1 MQYLVTYNF
10 HRTFNIDTML
20 KLIRIKLFFILAL
33 ILCTSTSTRV
43 LGQETETSPWSR
55 FGMGLAIPTL
65 SSPQLMMG
73 GVSAPILDGFVINPD
88 QPASA
93 AGSVTTM
100 LQTSLHGTNANMTE
114 GDSTATFNS
123 GSLGSISLVVKKPGG
138 KTAYMMGITPYS
150 AKGYNVSRSFNDSL
164 NNNIGNIVET
174 YSGSGGTAKSY
185 LGISHVFKGKKWI
198 SAGNLDSVLVASRA
212 LFLGAQVSMLFGEV
226 TSTGRLDFE
235 DVTYLDNR
243 TRTSMRHRSLGGLF
257 GAQAYQLLWAKY
269 DEKRNFK
276 GSATLYIGAT
286 YSPETLLYT
295 DYEKTVENVQLL
307 SSIETV
313 IDTASYIN
321 ELDAEGRIPAKFSA
335 GGALVYEQAN
345 GSRLLISGE
354 YMQEDWGSISDSLFQ
369 INILDGDATWA
380 KASRTSLGIT
390 IVPGSGGASYKAGF
404 ALDAYPIAYNGS
416 QLSGWRASA
425 GMTIPLEGSRSTSRL
440 HFGVE
445 VGHRG
450 LESENGT
457 VLEGTLEESL
467 LKIQIGVTL
476 APFFK
481 NLWLTPKLY
490 D

>member
-10 HRTFNIDTML
+10 HRTFNIANML

-55 FGMGLAIPTL
+55 FGMGLTTPTL

-73 GVSAPILDGFVINPD
+73 GVSAPILDGYVINPD

-93 AGSVTTM
+93 AGSVTTL
-100 LQTSLHGTNANMTE
+100 LQTSLHGTNTNMTE

-174 YSGSGGTAKSY
+174 YSGAGGTAKSY

-198 SAGNLDSVLVASRA
+198 SAGKLDSVHVASRA
-212 LFLGAQVSMLFGEV
+212 LFLGAQVSTLFGEV
-226 TSTGRLDFE
+226 TSTGRLDID

-243 TRTSMRHRSLGGLF
+243 TRTSMRHRSVGSLF
-257 GAQAYQLLWAKY
+257 GAQAYHLLWAKY
-269 DEKRNFK
+269 DENRNFK
-276 GSATLYIGAT
+276 GSATLYVGAT
-286 YSPETLLYT
+286 YSPESLLFT
-295 DYEKTVENVQLL
+295 DYEKSVENVQLL

-335 GGALVYEQAN
+335 GGALVYEHAN
-345 GSRLLISGE
+345 GSRFLISGE
-354 YMQEDWGSISDSLFQ
+354 YMQEDWESISDSFER
-369 INILDGDATWA
+369 NILDGDASWA

-390 IVPGSGGASYKAGF
+390 VVPGSGGASYKAGF

>member
-1 MQYLVTYNF
+1 MQYLVTNNF
-10 HRTFNIDTML
+10 HRKFNIENML
-20 KLIRIKLFFILAL
+20 KVIRIKFFL
-33 ILCTSTSTRV
+33 ILMLILSTSTSTRI

-65 SSPQLMMG
+65 SAPQLMMG
-73 GVSAPILDGFVINPD
+73 GVSAPILDGYVINPD

-100 LQTSLHGTNANMTE
+100 LQASLHGTNTDMTE
-114 GDSTATFNS
+114 GDSTATVNS
-123 GSLGSISLVVKKPGG
+123 GSLGSISLVIKKPGG

-150 AKGYNVSRSFNDSL
+150 AKGYSVSRSFNDSL
-164 NNNIGNIVET
+164 NNTIGNIVET
-174 YSGSGGTAKSY
+174 YSGAGGTAKSY

-198 SAGNLDSVLVASRA
+198 PAGNLDSVHVANRA

-235 DVTYLDNR
+235 DVTSLDTR

-269 DEKRNFK
+269 DQKRNFK
-276 GSATLYIGAT
+276 GSATLYVGAT
-286 YSPETLLYT
+286 YSPESLLYT
-295 DYEKTVENVQLL
+295 DYEKSVETVQLL

-321 ELDAEGRIPAKFSA
+321 KLDAEGRIPAKFSA
-335 GGALVYEQAN
+335 GGALVYEHAN
-345 GSRLLISGE
+345 GSRFLISGE
-354 YMQEDWGSISDSLFQ
+354 YMQEDWASISDSFEED
-369 INILDGDATWA
+369 ILDGDVAWA

-390 IVPGSGGASYKAGF
+390 VVPGSGGASYKAGF
-404 ALDAYPIAYNGS
+404 ALDAYPITYNGS

-440 HFGVE
+440 HLGLE
-445 VGHRG
+445 MGHRG
-450 LESENGT
+450 LESDNGT

>member
-1 MQYLVTYNF
+1 
-10 HRTFNIDTML
+10 ML
-20 KLIRIKLFFILAL
+20 TLIRIKLFFILAL
-33 ILCTSTSTRV
+33 ILCASTSTRT

-55 FGMGLAIPTL
+55 FGMGLSIPTL

-73 GVSAPILDGFVINPD
+73 GVSAPILDGHVINPD

-93 AGSVTTM
+93 AGSVTTL
-100 LQTSLHGTNANMTE
+100 LQTSLHGTNVNMTE
-114 GDSTATFNS
+114 GDSTATVNS

-150 AKGYNVSRSFNDSL
+150 AKGYSVSRSFNDSL

-174 YSGSGGTAKSY
+174 YSGAGGTAKSY
-185 LGISHVFKGKKWI
+185 LGISHGFKGKKWI
-198 SAGNLDSVLVASRA
+198 PAGKLDSVLVSSRA

-226 TSTGRLDFE
+226 TSTGRLDIE
-235 DVTYLDNR
+235 EVTYLDNR

-257 GAQAYQLLWAKY
+257 GAQALQLLWAKY

-276 GSATLYIGAT
+276 GSATLYVGAT
-286 YSPETLLYT
+286 YSPGSLLYT
-295 DYEKTVENVQLL
+295 DYEKSVENVQLL

-321 ELDAEGRIPAKFSA
+321 TLDAEGRIPAKFSA
-335 GGALVYEQAN
+335 GGALVYENAN
-345 GSRLLISGE
+345 GSRFLISGE
-354 YMQEDWGSISDSLFQ
+354 YMQEDWGSISDSFE
-369 INILDGDATWA
+369 IDILDGDASWA
-380 KASRTSLGIT
+380 KASRTSLGVTVI
-390 IVPGSGGASYKAGF
+390 PGSGGASYKAGF
-404 ALDAYPIAYNGS
+404 ALDAYPVAYNGS

-445 VGHRG
+445 MGHRG
-450 LESENGT
+450 LDSENGT

>member
-1 MQYLVTYNF
+1 MQYLVTHNF
-10 HRTFNIDTML
+10 HRKFNIDTML

-73 GVSAPILDGFVINPD
+73 GVSAPILDGYVINPD

-138 KTAYMMGITPYS
+138 KTAYMMGITPYT
-150 AKGYNVSRSFNDSL
+150 AKGYNVSKSLNDSL
-164 NNNIGNIVET
+164 TGNIVET
-174 YSGSGGTAKSY
+174 YSGAGGTAKSY
-185 LGISHVFKGKKWI
+185 LGISHVLKGKQWI
-198 SAGNLDSVLVASRA
+198 PAGKLDSVLVTSKA
-212 LFLGAQVSMLFGEV
+212 LFLGAQASMLFGEV

-235 DVTYLDNR
+235 DLTYLDNR

-269 DEKRNFK
+269 DEKRNLK

-321 ELDAEGRIPAKFSA
+321 ELDAEGRIPSKFSA
-335 GGALVYEQAN
+335 GGALVYEHAN
-345 GSRLLISGE
+345 GSRFLISGE

>member
-10 HRTFNIDTML
+10 HRTFNVDTML

-73 GVSAPILDGFVINPD
+73 GVSAPILDGYVINPD
-88 QPASA
+88 QPAAA
-93 AGSVTTM
+93 AGSVTTL

-174 YSGSGGTAKSY
+174 YSGAGGTAKSY

-235 DVTYLDNR
+235 DVTSFDNR

>member
-10 HRTFNIDTML
+10 HRKFNIATML

-33 ILCTSTSTRV
+33 TLCSSISTRI

-55 FGMGLAIPTL
+55 FGMGLTIPTL

-73 GVSAPILDGFVINPD
+73 GVSAPILDGYVINPD

-100 LQTSLHGTNANMTE
+100 LQTSLHGTNTNMTE
-114 GDSTATFNS
+114 GDSTATVNS

-150 AKGYNVSRSFNDSL
+150 AKGYRVSRSFNDSL
-164 NNNIGNIVET
+164 NNIGNSVET

-198 SAGNLDSVLVASRA
+198 SAGKLDSVHVASRA
-212 LFLGAQVSMLFGEV
+212 LFLGAQVSTLFGEV
-226 TSTGRLDFE
+226 TSTGRLDIE

-243 TRTSMRHRSLGGLF
+243 TRTSMRHRSVGGLF
-257 GAQAYQLLWAKY
+257 GAQAYHLLWAKY

-276 GSATLYIGAT
+276 GSATLYVGAT
-286 YSPETLLYT
+286 YSPESLLFT
-295 DYEKTVENVQLL
+295 DYEKSVENVQLL

-335 GGALVYEQAN
+335 GGALVYEHAN
-345 GSRLLISGE
+345 GSRFLISGE
-354 YMQEDWGSISDSLFQ
+354 YMEEDWESISDSFE
-369 INILDGDATWA
+369 INILDGDASWA

-390 IVPGSGGASYKAGF
+390 VVPGSGGASYKAGF

-445 VGHRG
+445 MGHRG

-457 VLEGTLEESL
+457 VLEGNLEESL

>member
-1 MQYLVTYNF
+1 
-10 HRTFNIDTML
+10 ML
-20 KLIRIKLFFILAL
+20 KLIRIKLLFILAL

-55 FGMGLAIPTL
+55 FGLGLAIPTL

-73 GVSAPILDGFVINPD
+73 GVSAPILDGYVINPD
-88 QPASA
+88 QPAAA
-93 AGSVTTM
+93 AGSVTTL
-100 LQTSLHGTNANMTE
+100 LQTSLHGTNTNMTE

-138 KTAYMMGITPYS
+138 KTAYMMGITPYT
-150 AKGYNVSRSFNDSL
+150 AKGYNVSKSLNDSL
-164 NNNIGNIVET
+164 TGNIVET
-174 YSGSGGTAKSY
+174 YSGAGGTAKSY
-185 LGISHVFKGKKWI
+185 LGISHVLKGKQWI
-198 SAGNLDSVLVASRA
+198 PAGKLDSVLVASRA

-235 DVTYLDNR
+235 DVTSFDTR

-295 DYEKTVENVQLL
+295 DYEKSVENVQLL

-313 IDTASYIN
+313 IDTASYSN

-335 GGALVYEQAN
+335 GGALVYEHAN
-345 GSRLLISGE
+345 GSRFLISGE
-354 YMQEDWGSISDSLFQ
+354 YMQEDWGSISDSLFE
-369 INILDGDATWA
+369 INILEGDATWA

-445 VGHRG
+445 LGQRG
-450 LESENGT
+450 LESDNGT

>member
-10 HRTFNIDTML
+10 HRTFNVDTML

-174 YSGSGGTAKSY
+174 YSGAGGTAKSY

-212 LFLGAQVSMLFGEV
+212 LFLGAQASMLFGEV

-286 YSPETLLYT
+286 YSP
-295 DYEKTVENVQLL
+295 EKTVENVQLL